1 VIEEGLSI
9 VAEQRKSFG
18 WSSMGEVLAES
29 IKSLPESSDSDLN
42 RINLLWGLVAGEEIG
57 SRSRVVKMTKSTL
70 FVEIK
75 GQEWVPVL
83 HTYERKILAKLNKTF
98 DSKGFTGIIVKR
110 VDDLPLNSNKPLKIS
125 APPSHNQS
133 MDNPTVAREED
144 LKSIT
149 DPELRESLARLST
162 KLRFVTLAL
171 VSIFILANC
180 ASVQP
185 SKQPSVQ
192 SKPKSK
198 IVKVNVSNEK
208 PSMTLGS
215 SKSSYAV
222 RQIQKLNKKYPDR
235 NYRDPRAY
243 YHYLKAYQYEREGDF
258 DEAARSYALVVQFD
272 PTREPLHTHLVS
284 LYLRTGQFQKALVA
298 GEDALIRFPDNVR
311 VHMIMGDILSSQ
323 GEYQKASD
331 HYKKVMEVEPSNA
344 RAYLL
349 AGYNLRALKQYEDAS
364 KLFRQATVVEPAN
377 PLGYHY
383 LGSALVSTGE
393 MKSAEEKFKK
403 SLTLRPSFIEAR
415 ENLARVL
422 ELQKKYPEAMEQYK
436 IILKLKPGDK
446 KINEHLK
453 RFDFIADAQ
462 STDNIEVAETS
473 PFVPSEANIHTQIGI
488 IFYEQAVYLEAVDEF
503 RLALANEEDK
513 ELRLVIAKIYELF
526 GRMDKA
532 ITEVEA
538 YRKADAGEESIDI
551 LLNLAR
557 LYGLN
562 KEMKKSIELLKQAV
576 VMDLDND
583 RLYHALALAHMSL
596 NENEE
601 AYQNINKAIELNDK
615 KDTYY
620 FEQGALLE
628 RLGQF
633 DQAIA
638 AMKHTL
644 EINPHHS
651 NAHNFIGYI
660 YATKGEDLDKAQ
672 SHLEQALTIQPRN
685 GYFLDSLGWIYHKK
699 GEPKQALVHIKK
711 AMVYAQPD
719 PVLYDHLGDVHFS
732 MDNVTEARKAW
743 KTSLALTLKRL
754 EEPAGE
760 IPDPDKLREKI
771 HKADQMMLQSF

>member
-1 VIEEGLSI
+1 
-9 VAEQRKSFG
+9 
-18 WSSMGEVLAES
+18 MGEVLAAS
-29 IKSLPESSDSDLN
+29 IKSLPEDSDSNLN
-42 RINLLWGLVAGEEIG
+42 RINLLWSLVVGEEIG
-57 SRSRVVKMTKSTL
+57 SRSRVVKMTKNTL
-70 FVEIK
+70 FVEVK
-75 GQEWVPVL
+75 GQEWVSVL
-83 HTYERKILAKLNKTF
+83 HTYERKILNKLNKIF
-98 DSKGFTGIIVKR
+98 DSKGFTGIMVSQVESI
-110 VDDLPLNSNKPLKIS
+110 PINSNKPLKIS
-125 APPSHNQS
+125 VSPSYNQP
-133 MDNPTVAREED
+133 MNKQTVAREEH
-144 LKSIT
+144 LKTIA
-149 DPELRESLARLST
+149 DPELRERLARLST

-171 VSIFILANC
+171 VSLVILANC
-180 ASVQP
+180 ASVQ
-185 SKQPSVQ
+185 SSRQLSAQPAPQMATVDASTDR
-192 SKPKSK
+192 
-198 IVKVNVSNEK
+198 

-222 RQIQKLNKKYPDR
+222 RQVQALNKKYPDR

-258 DEAARSYALVVQFD
+258 DEAARHYALVVQFD
-272 PTREPLHTHLVS
+272 PTREDLHTHLVS
-284 LYLRTGQFQKALVA
+284 LYLRTGQFQQALAA
-298 GEDALIRFPDNVR
+298 GEDAISRFPNNVR

-323 GEYQKASD
+323 GKYQEASD

-349 AGYNLRALKQYEDAS
+349 TGYNLRALKQYEDAS

-383 LGSALVSTGE
+383 LGSALELTGE
-393 MKSAEEKFKK
+393 MQSAEEKFKK

-436 IILKLKPGDK
+436 IILKLKPDDK

-453 RFDFIADAQ
+453 QFKFAGGAQ
-462 STDNIEVAETS
+462 STDNMEVADVP

-503 RLALANEEDK
+503 RLALANEEDR

-538 YRKADAGEESIDI
+538 YRKNESGEDSIDI

-562 KEMKKSIELLKQAV
+562 KEMRKSIELLKKAV
-576 VMDLDND
+576 VLDKDND
-583 RLYHALALAHMSL
+583 RLYHALALAYMSL

-601 AYQNINKAIELNDK
+601 AYRNINKAIELNDK

-633 DQAIA
+633 DKAIA
-638 AMKHTL
+638 SMKHTL

-660 YATKGEDLDKAQ
+660 YATKGEDLDKALH
-672 SHLEQALTIQPRN
+672 HLEQALNIQPRN

-699 GEPKQALVHIKK
+699 GEQQQALTHIKK

-719 PVLYDHLGDVHFS
+719 PVLYDHLGDVQFS

-743 KTSLALTLKRL
+743 KTSLALTLKKL

-771 HKADQMMLQSF
+771 RKADQLMLQSF

>member
-1 VIEEGLSI
+1 MT
-9 VAEQRKSFG
+9 QQKKSFG
-18 WSSMGEVLAES
+18 WSSMGEVLADS
-29 IKSLPESSDSDLN
+29 IKSLPDASDLDLN
-42 RINLLWGLVAGEEIG
+42 RINLLWGLVVGEEIG
-57 SRSRVVKMTKSTL
+57 SRSRVVKTTQSTL
-70 FVEIK
+70 YVEIK
-75 GQEWVPVL
+75 GQEWVSVL
-83 HTYERKILAKLNKTF
+83 QTYERKILIKLNKIF
-98 DSKGFTGIIVKR
+98 DSKRFMEIIVNQ
-110 VDDLPLNSNKPLKIS
+110 VEDLPIISNKPLKIS
-125 APPSHNQS
+125 ASPSYNHP
-133 MDNPTVAREED
+133 MDNQTVAREEH
-144 LKSIT
+144 LKPIA
-149 DPELRESLARLST
+149 DPELRERLARLST
-162 KLRFVTLAL
+162 KFRFVALAL

-180 ASVQP
+180 ASVPSTRQP
-185 SKQPSVQ
+185 TVQ
-192 SKPKSK
+192 SESK
-198 IVKVNVSNEK
+198 AVRVDIRDEQ

-215 SKSSYAV
+215 SKTSYAV

-243 YHYLKAYQYEREGDF
+243 YHYLKAYHYEREGDF

-272 PTREPLHTHLVS
+272 PNREDLHTHLVS
-284 LYLRTGQFQKALVA
+284 LYLRTGQFQQALIA
-298 GEDALIRFPDNVR
+298 GEEAISRFPNNVR
-311 VHMIMGDILSSQ
+311 VHMAMGDILSSQ
-323 GEYQKASD
+323 GKYQEASD
-331 HYKKVMEVEPSNA
+331 HYKKVMEVEPTNA

-349 AGYNLRALKQYEDAS
+349 AGYNLRALKQYKDAGE
-364 KLFRQATVVEPAN
+364 LFQQATVVEPAN

-383 LGSALVSTGE
+383 LGSALARTGE
-393 MKSAEEKFKK
+393 MQSAEEKFKK

-422 ELQKKYPEAMEQYK
+422 ELQKKYPEALEQYK

-453 RFDFIADAQ
+453 RFDFEAGAQ
-462 STDNIEVAETS
+462 FPDNLQVTEAP

-503 RLALANEEDK
+503 RLALANKEDQ
-513 ELRLVIAKIYELF
+513 ELRLVIAKIFELF

-538 YRKADAGEESIDI
+538 YRKVDTGGESIDI

-576 VMDLDND
+576 TMDSEND

-596 NENEE
+596 NENED
-601 AYQNINKAIELNDK
+601 AYQNINKAIQLNDK

-628 RLGQF
+628 RLGKF
-633 DQAIA
+633 DKAIDS
-638 AMKHTL
+638 MKRTL

-699 GEPKQALVHIKK
+699 GEPQQALVHIKK

-732 MDNVTEARKAW
+732 MDNVSEARKAW
-743 KTSLALTLKRL
+743 KTSLALTLKKL

-771 HKADQMMLQSF
+771 RKADQMMLQSF

>member
-1 VIEEGLSI
+1 
-9 VAEQRKSFG
+9 
-18 WSSMGEVLAES
+18 MGDVLAQS
-29 IKSLPESSDSDLN
+29 INSLPDAPDSELN
-42 RINLLWGLVAGEEIG
+42 RINLLWSLAVGEEIG
-57 SRSRVVKMTKSTL
+57 SRSRVTNVGKDTL
-70 FVEIK
+70 FVEVM
-75 GQEWVPVL
+75 GPEWVPVVR
-83 HTYERKILAKLNKTF
+83 TYEWKILAKLNKML
-98 DSKGFTGIIVKR
+98 DSKGFKEIIVR
-110 VDDLPLNSNKPLKIS
+110 QVENIPINSSKPLKIS
-125 APPSHNQS
+125 ATPSQS
-133 MDNPTVAREED
+133 QPMDKQTVAREEH
-144 LKSIT
+144 LKPIS
-149 DPELRESLARLST
+149 DPELRDRLTRLGS
-162 KLRFVTLAL
+162 KLRFVSLAW

-180 ASVQP
+180 ATVPSSSHSNVARVDASV
-185 SKQPSVQ
+185 
-192 SKPKSK
+192 
-198 IVKVNVSNEK
+198 EK

-243 YHYLKAYQYEREGDF
+243 YHYLKAYKFEREGDF
-258 DEAARSYALVVQFD
+258 DEAARRYALVVQFD
-272 PTREPLHTHLVS
+272 PTQEDLHTHLVS
-284 LYLRTGQFQKALVA
+284 LYLRTGQFEQALEA
-298 GEDALIRFPDNVR
+298 GKNAISRFPNNVR
-311 VHMIMGDILSSQ
+311 VRMIMGDILSSQ
-323 GEYQKASD
+323 GKYQEASD

-349 AGYNLRALKQYEDAS
+349 AGYNLRALKKYEDARE
-364 KLFRQATVVEPAN
+364 LFHRATLVEPAN

-383 LGSALVSTGE
+383 LGSALARTGE
-393 MKSAEEKFKK
+393 MESAEEKFKK

-415 ENLARVL
+415 ENLASVL

-436 IILKLKPGDK
+436 IILKLKPDDK
-446 KINEHLK
+446 KINEHIK
-453 RFDFIADAQ
+453 RFNFAADSQ
-462 STDNIEVAETS
+462 LKDNLEVKDVP
-473 PFVPSEANIHTQIGI
+473 PFEPGEANIHTQIGI

-538 YRKADAGEESIDI
+538 YRKDGPDGESVDI

-562 KEMKKSIELLKQAV
+562 KEMKKSINLLKKAS
-576 VMDLDND
+576 VMDPDND

-601 AYQNINKAIELNDK
+601 AYENINKAIKLNDK

-633 DQAIA
+633 DKAIA
-638 AMKHTL
+638 SMKQTL

-660 YATKGEDLDKAQ
+660 YATKGEDLDKAL
-672 SHLEQALTIQPRN
+672 SHLEQALDIQPRN

-719 PVLYDHLGDVHFS
+719 PVLYDHLGDVYFS
-732 MDNVTEARKAW
+732 MENVTEARKAW
-743 KTSLALTLKRL
+743 KTSLALTLKKL
-754 EEPAGE
+754 EDPVGE
-760 IPDPDKLREKI
+760 IPDPNELREKI
-771 HKADQMMLQSF
+771 RKADQLMLQSF

>member
-1 VIEEGLSI
+1 
-9 VAEQRKSFG
+9 
-18 WSSMGEVLAES
+18 MGEVLAAS
-29 IKSLPESSDSDLN
+29 IKSLPETPDSDLN
-42 RINLLWGLVAGEEIG
+42 RINLLWGLVVGEEIG
-57 SRSRVVKMTKSTL
+57 SRSRVVKTDKGTL
-70 FVEIK
+70 FVEVM
-75 GQEWVPVL
+75 GHEWVPVV
-83 HTYERKILAKLNKTF
+83 HTYERKILAKLNKIF
-98 DSKGFTGIIVKR
+98 DSKGFTEIIVKP
-110 VDDLPLNSNKPLKIS
+110 VASIPMNSNKPLKIS
-125 APPSHNQS
+125 ASPSYDQP
-133 MDNPTVAREED
+133 MDKQVVARAEH
-144 LKSIT
+144 LKPIA
-149 DPELRESLARLST
+149 DPELRERLSRLST

-171 VSIFILANC
+171 VSVFILANC
-180 ASVQP
+180 ASLSPSAHFKAVQVDAGDEM
-185 SKQPSVQ
+185 S
-192 SKPKSK
+192 
-198 IVKVNVSNEK
+198 
-208 PSMTLGS
+208 SMTLGS

-222 RQIQKLNKKYPDR
+222 RQIQALNKKYPDR

-258 DEAARSYALVVQFD
+258 DEAARHYALVVRFD
-272 PTREPLHTHLVS
+272 PTSENLHTHLVS
-284 LYLRTGQFQKALVA
+284 LYLRTGQFQQALA
-298 GEDALIRFPDNVR
+298 SGKDAINRFPQNVR
-311 VHMIMGDILSSQ
+311 VHMVMGDILSSQ
-323 GEYQKASD
+323 GEYQEALG
-331 HYKKVMEVEPSNA
+331 HYKKVMEFDPSNA

-349 AGYNLRALKQYEDAS
+349 AGYNLRALKQYEDARE
-364 KLFRQATVVEPAN
+364 LFQQATVVEPAN

-383 LGSALVSTGE
+383 LGSALVRTGE
-393 MKSAEEKFKK
+393 MQNAEEKFKK

-453 RFDFIADAQ
+453 RFDVVTGAK
-462 STDNIEVAETS
+462 STDNVEVADLTPYE
-473 PFVPSEANIHTQIGI
+473 PSEANIHTQIGI

-503 RLALANEEDK
+503 RLALANEDDK
-513 ELRLVIAKIYELF
+513 ELRLIIAKIYELF

-538 YRKADAGEESIDI
+538 YRKDDAGGKSIDI

-562 KEMKKSIELLKQAV
+562 KEMRKSIELLKKAV
-576 VMDLDND
+576 IMDPDND
-583 RLYHALALAHMSL
+583 RLYHALALAYMSL

-601 AYQNINKAIELNDK
+601 AYQNINKAIKLNDK

-628 RLGQF
+628 RLGQY
-633 DQAIA
+633 DKAIDS
-638 AMKHTL
+638 MKRTL

-660 YATKGEDLDKAQ
+660 YATKGEDLDKAL
-672 SHLEQALTIQPRN
+672 SHLEQALNIQPRN

-699 GEPKQALVHIKK
+699 GEQEQALVHIKK

-719 PVLYDHLGDVHFS
+719 PVLYDHLGDVYFS
-732 MDNVTEARKAW
+732 MDNTTEARKAW

-754 EEPAGE
+754 EDPSGE
-760 IPDPDKLREKI
+760 IPDPKTLREKI
-771 HKADQMMLQSF
+771 RKADQLMLQSF

>member
-1 VIEEGLSI
+1 M
-9 VAEQRKSFG
+9 AQQKKSFG

-29 IKSLPESSDSDLN
+29 IKSLPETSDLDLN
-42 RINLLWGLVAGEEIG
+42 RINLLWSLVVGDEIG
-57 SRSRVVKMTKSTL
+57 CRTQVIRVSKSTL
-70 FVEIK
+70 FVEVIGK
-75 GQEWVPVL
+75 EWVSVL
-83 HTYERKILAKLNKTF
+83 HTYERKILAKLNKII
-98 DSKGFTGIIVKR
+98 DSKGFKEIIVKQ
-110 VDDLPLNSNKPLKIS
+110 VEGISTKSNKPLKIS
-125 APPSHNQS
+125 ASPSHKPT
-133 MDNPTVAREED
+133 MDKQTVDREEH
-144 LKSIT
+144 LKPIA
-149 DPELRESLARLST
+149 DPELRERLARLST
-162 KLRFVTLAL
+162 KLRFVALAW
-171 VSIFILANC
+171 VSAFILANC
-180 ASVQP
+180 ASPQHATH
-185 SKQPSVQ
+185 
-192 SKPKSK
+192 
-198 IVKVNVSNEK
+198 SNTIELDSGDQM

-215 SKSSYAV
+215 SKTSYAV
-222 RQIQKLNKKYPDR
+222 RQVQALNKKYPDR

-243 YHYLKAYQYEREGDF
+243 YHYLKAYQFEREGDF
-258 DEAARSYALVVQFD
+258 DEATRHYALVVQFD
-272 PTREPLHTHLVS
+272 PSRESLHTHLVS
-284 LYLRTGQFQKALVA
+284 LYLRTGQFQQALEA
-298 GEDALIRFPDNVR
+298 GKDALSRFPNNVR

-323 GEYQKASD
+323 GKYQEASD

-349 AGYNLRALKQYEDAS
+349 AGYNLRALKQYEDARE
-364 KLFRQATVVEPAN
+364 LFHQATVVEPAN

-383 LGSALVSTGE
+383 LGSALVRTGE
-393 MKSAEEKFKK
+393 MQNAEEKFKK

-422 ELQKKYPEAMEQYK
+422 ELQKKYSEAMEQYK

-453 RFDFIADAQ
+453 RFDFAAGAQ
-462 STDNIEVAETS
+462 SADNIEVADVP
-473 PFVPSEANIHTQIGI
+473 PFEPGEANIHTQIGI

-532 ITEVEA
+532 IKEVEA
-538 YRKADAGEESIDI
+538 YRKDGAGEESIDI

-562 KEMKKSIELLKQAV
+562 KEMRKSIDLLKKAV
-576 VMDLDND
+576 AMDPAND
-583 RLYHALALAHMSL
+583 RYYHALALAHMSL

-601 AYQNINKAIELNDK
+601 AYRNINKAIELNDK

-633 DQAIA
+633 DKAIVS
-638 AMKHTL
+638 MKQTL

-660 YATKGEDLDKAQ
+660 YATKGEDLDKALH
-672 SHLEQALTIQPRN
+672 HLEQALNIQPRN

-699 GEPKQALVHIKK
+699 GEPEQALLHIKK

-743 KTSLALTLKRL
+743 KTSLALTLKKL
-754 EEPAGE
+754 EDPAGE
-760 IPDPDKLREKI
+760 IPDPDELRDKI
-771 HKADQMMLQSF
+771 RKADQLMLQSF

>member
-1 VIEEGLSI
+1 
-9 VAEQRKSFG
+9 
-18 WSSMGEVLAES
+18 MGEVLADS
-29 IKSLPESSDSDLN
+29 IKSLPDASDLDLN
-42 RINLLWGLVAGEEIG
+42 RINLLWGLVVGEEIG
-57 SRSRVVKMTKSTL
+57 SRSRVVKTTKSTL
-70 FVEIK
+70 YVEIK

-83 HTYERKILAKLNKTF
+83 HTYERKILIKLNKIF
-98 DSKGFTGIIVKR
+98 DSKRFMEIM
-110 VDDLPLNSNKPLKIS
+110 VDQVEDLPIISNKPLKIS
-125 APPSHNQS
+125 ASPSYNQP
-133 MDNPTVAREED
+133 MDNQTVAREEH
-144 LKSIT
+144 LKPIA
-149 DPELRESLARLST
+149 DPELRERLARLST
-162 KLRFVTLAL
+162 KFRFVALAL
-171 VSIFILANC
+171 VSTFILANC
-180 ASVQP
+180 ASVQ
-185 SKQPSVQ
+185 STRQPTIQ
-192 SKPKSK
+192 SKAVQVD
-198 IVKVNVSNEK
+198 IRDEQ

-215 SKSSYAV
+215 SKPSYAV

-272 PTREPLHTHLVS
+272 PNREDLQTHLVS
-284 LYLRTGQFQKALVA
+284 LYLRTGQFQQALIA
-298 GEDALIRFPDNVR
+298 GEEALSRFPNNVR

-323 GEYQKASD
+323 GKYQEASE
-331 HYKKVMEVEPSNA
+331 HYKKVMKVEPSNA

-364 KLFRQATVVEPAN
+364 KLFQQATVVEPAN

-383 LGSALVSTGE
+383 LGSALARNGE
-393 MKSAEEKFKK
+393 MQSAEEKFKK

-422 ELQKKYPEAMEQYK
+422 ELQKKYPEALEQYK

-453 RFDFIADAQ
+453 RFDFEAGAQ
-462 STDNIEVAETS
+462 SPDNLQVAEAP

-503 RLALANEEDK
+503 RLALANKEDQ
-513 ELRLVIAKIYELF
+513 ELHLVIAKIYELF

-538 YRKADAGEESIDI
+538 YRKVDAGEESIDI

-576 VMDLDND
+576 VMDSEND

-596 NENEE
+596 NENED
-601 AYQNINKAIELNDK
+601 AYQNINKAIKLNDK
-615 KDTYY
+615 KDAYY

-628 RLGQF
+628 RLGKF
-633 DQAIA
+633 DKAIA
-638 AMKHTL
+638 SMKQTL

-699 GEPKQALVHIKK
+699 GEPEQALAHIKK

-743 KTSLALTLKRL
+743 KTSLALTLKKL

-771 HKADQMMLQSF
+771 RKADQMMLQSF

>member
-1 VIEEGLSI
+1 M
-9 VAEQRKSFG
+9 AQQKKSFD
-18 WSSMGEVLAES
+18 WSSIGEVLSES
-29 IKSLPESSDSDLN
+29 IKSLPDTPDSNLN
-42 RINLLWGLVAGEEIG
+42 RINLLWNLIAGKEIG
-57 SRSRVVKMTKSTL
+57 NRSRVIKASKSSL
-70 FVEIK
+70 FVEVK
-75 GQEWVPVL
+75 GPEWVPVL
-83 HTYERKILAKLNKTF
+83 RTYERKILAKLNKIF
-98 DSKGFTGIIVKR
+98 DSKSFVEIIVKQ
-110 VDDLPLNSNKPLKIS
+110 VDDLPINLNKPLKIS
-125 APPSHNQS
+125 ASPSYNQP
-133 MDNPTVAREED
+133 MDNQTVGREEY
-144 LKSIT
+144 LKPIT
-149 DPELRESLARLST
+149 NPELRERLARLST
-162 KLRFVTLAL
+162 KFRFVTLAL

-180 ASVQP
+180 ASVQSPP
-185 SKQPSVQ
+185 SAQSESVQ
-192 SKPKSK
+192 AD
-198 IVKVNVSNEK
+198 VKDKN
-208 PSMTLGS
+208 PSMTLGLF
-215 SKSSYAV
+215 KSSYAV
-222 RQIQKLNKKYPDR
+222 QQVQKLNKKYPDR

-243 YHYLKAYQYEREGDF
+243 YYYLKAYQHEREGDF
-258 DEAARSYALVVQFD
+258 DEAARHYALVVQFD
-272 PTREPLHTHLVS
+272 PTRENLHTHLVS
-284 LYLRTGQFQKALVA
+284 LYLRTGQFQQALATGEVA
-298 GEDALIRFPDNVR
+298 ISRFPDNVR
-311 VHMIMGDILSSQ
+311 IHMIMGDILSNQ
-323 GEYQKASD
+323 DKYQEALD
-331 HYKKVMEVEPSNA
+331 HYKKVMEIEPSNA

-349 AGYNLRALKQYEDAS
+349 AGYNLKALKQYDDAS
-364 KLFRQATVVEPAN
+364 KLFQQATVVEPAN

-383 LGSALVSTGE
+383 LGSALARTGK
-393 MKSAEEKFKK
+393 MQSAEEKFKK

-422 ELQKKYPEAMEQYK
+422 ELQKKYPEAMEQYR
-436 IILKLKPGDK
+436 IILKLKPDDK

-453 RFDFIADAQ
+453 RFNFAAGAQ
-462 STDNIEVAETS
+462 STDNIQVSEVP
-473 PFVPSEANIHTQIGI
+473 PFEPDEPNIHTQIGI

-538 YRKADAGEESIDI
+538 YRKVDTGEESIDI

-562 KEMKKSIELLKQAV
+562 KEMRKSIALLKQAV

-583 RLYHALALAHMSL
+583 QLYHALALAHMSL

-601 AYQNINKAIELNDK
+601 AYLNINKAIKLNDK
-615 KDTYY
+615 KDTYH

-633 DQAIA
+633 DKAIA
-638 AMKHTL
+638 AMKHAL

-651 NAHNFIGYI
+651 DAHNFIGYI
-660 YATKGEDLDKAQ
+660 YATKGEDLDKALN
-672 SHLEQALTIQPRN
+672 HLEQALTIQPRN

-699 GEPKQALVHIKK
+699 GEPEQALANIKK

-743 KTSLALTLKRL
+743 KASLALTLKKL
-754 EEPAGE
+754 EEPVGE

-771 HKADQMMLQSF
+771 RKADQLMLQSF

>member
-1 VIEEGLSI
+1 L
-9 VAEQRKSFG
+9 AQQKKSFG
-18 WSSMGEVLAES
+18 WSSMGEIIAES
-29 IKSLPESSDSDLN
+29 IKSLPETPDSDLN
-42 RINLLWGLVAGEEIG
+42 RINLLWGMVVGEEIG
-57 SRSRVVKMTKSTL
+57 TRSRVVKVSKGTL
-70 FVEIK
+70 FVEVM
-75 GQEWVPVL
+75 GQEWVPVV
-83 HTYERKILAKLNKTF
+83 HTYERKILHKLNKIF
-98 DSKGFTGIIVKR
+98 ESKGFMEIIVKQ
-110 VDDLPLNSNKPLKIS
+110 VAIIPMNLNKPLKIS
-125 APPSHNQS
+125 ASPSHHRP
-133 MDNPTVAREED
+133 MDKQIVAREEH
-144 LKSIT
+144 LKLIA
-149 DPELRESLARLST
+149 DPELRERLSRLST
-162 KLRFVTLAL
+162 KLRFITLAL
-171 VSIFILANC
+171 VSVFILANC
-180 ASVQP
+180 ASP
-185 SKQPSVQ
+185 SAH
-192 SKPKSK
+192 SKAMQVDAGGDMS
-198 IVKVNVSNEK
+198 
-208 PSMTLGS
+208 SMTLGS

-222 RQIQKLNKKYPDR
+222 RQVRALNEKYPDR

-258 DEAARSYALVVQFD
+258 DEAARHYALVVRFD
-272 PTREPLHTHLVS
+272 PSSEKLHTHLVS
-284 LYLRTGQFQKALVA
+284 LYLRTGQFPQALVS
-298 GEDALIRFPDNVR
+298 GEEAINRYPDNVR
-311 VHMIMGDILSSQ
+311 VHMVMGDILSSQ
-323 GEYQKASD
+323 GKYQEALD
-331 HYKKVMEVEPSNA
+331 HYKKIMEVEPSNA

-349 AGYNLRALKQYEDAS
+349 AGYNLRALKQYEDARE
-364 KLFRQATVVEPAN
+364 LFQQATVVEPAN

-383 LGSALVSTGE
+383 LGSALVRTGE
-393 MKSAEEKFKK
+393 MQNAEEKFKK

-453 RFDFIADAQ
+453 RIDVATGAQ
-462 STDNIEVAETS
+462 LTDSVEVAALTPYE
-473 PFVPSEANIHTQIGI
+473 PSEANIHTQIGI

-513 ELRLVIAKIYELF
+513 ELRLIIAKIYELF

-538 YRKADAGEESIDI
+538 YRKNDAGEKSIDI

-562 KEMKKSIELLKQAV
+562 KEMRKSIELLKKAV
-576 VMDLDND
+576 IMDPDND

-601 AYQNINKAIELNDK
+601 AYRNINKAIKLNDK
-615 KDTYY
+615 KDSYY

-628 RLGQF
+628 RLGQY
-633 DQAIA
+633 DKAIES
-638 AMKHTL
+638 MKRTL

-660 YATKGEDLDKAQ
+660 YATKGEDLDKAL
-672 SHLEQALTIQPRN
+672 SHLEQALNIQPRN
-685 GYFLDSLGWIYHKK
+685 GYFLDSLGWIYHKR
-699 GEPKQALVHIKK
+699 GEPEQALVHIKK

-719 PVLYDHLGDVHFS
+719 PVLYDHLGDVYFS
-732 MDNVTEARKAW
+732 MDKTTEARKAW

-771 HKADQMMLQSF
+771 RKVDQMMLQSF

>member
-1 VIEEGLSI
+1 L
-9 VAEQRKSFG
+9 AQQKKSFG
-18 WSSMGEVLAES
+18 WSSMDEVLAES
-29 IKSLPESSDSDLN
+29 IKSLPETPESDLN
-42 RINLLWGLVAGEEIG
+42 RINLLWGLVVGEEIG
-57 SRSRVVKMTKSTL
+57 SRSRVVKMSKSTL
-70 FVEIK
+70 FVEVK

-83 HTYERKILAKLNKTF
+83 HTYERKILNKLNKIF
-98 DSKGFTGIIVKR
+98 DSKDFTGIIVKQ
-110 VDDLPLNSNKPLKIS
+110 VEGLPISSNKPLKIS
-125 APPSHNQS
+125 ASPSHNQP
-133 MDNPTVAREED
+133 MDKYTVAREEH

-149 DPELRESLARLST
+149 DPELRERLARLST
-162 KLRFVTLAL
+162 KLRFITLAL

-180 ASVQP
+180 ASVQSSAH
-185 SKQPSVQ
+185 SKVAQVDARDT
-192 SKPKSK
+192 
-198 IVKVNVSNEK
+198 V

-222 RQIQKLNKKYPDR
+222 RQIQALNKKYPDR

-243 YHYLKAYQYEREGDF
+243 YHYLKAYQYERAGDF
-258 DEAARSYALVVQFD
+258 DEAARRYALVVKFD
-272 PTREPLHTHLVS
+272 PTRESLHTHLVS
-284 LYLRTGQFQKALVA
+284 LYLRTGQFQQALIA
-298 GEDALIRFPDNVR
+298 GEEALRRFPNNVR
-311 VHMIMGDILSSQ
+311 VQMIMGDILSSQ
-323 GEYQKASD
+323 GKYQEALD
-331 HYKKVMEVEPSNA
+331 HYKKVMKVEPSNA

-383 LGSALVSTGE
+383 LGSALVRTGE
-393 MKSAEEKFKK
+393 MQSAEEKFKK

-453 RFDFIADAQ
+453 RFEFAAGAQ
-462 STDNIEVAETS
+462 TADNIEVAEVS
-473 PFVPSEANIHTQIGI
+473 PFEPSEANIHTQIGI

-538 YRKADAGEESIDI
+538 YRKDDTDKESIDI

-562 KEMKKSIELLKQAV
+562 KEMKKSIELLKKAS
-576 VMDLDND
+576 VMDPDND

-601 AYQNINKAIELNDK
+601 AYQNIQRAIELNDK

-633 DQAIA
+633 DKAIVS
-638 AMKHTL
+638 MKHTL

-660 YATKGEDLDKAQ
+660 YATKGEDLDKAL
-672 SHLEQALTIQPRN
+672 HKLEQALNIQPRN
-685 GYFLDSLGWIYHKK
+685 GYFLDSLGWIYYKK
-699 GEPKQALVHIKK
+699 GEPKQALAHIKK

-732 MDNVTEARKAW
+732 MDNITEARKAW
-743 KTSLALTLKRL
+743 KTSLALTLKKL
-754 EEPAGE
+754 EEPIGE

-771 HKADQMMLQSF
+771 RKADQLMLQSF

>member
-1 VIEEGLSI
+1 MIEARLSI
-9 VAEQRKSFG
+9 LAEQRKSFG

-29 IKSLPESSDSDLN
+29 IKSLPETPESDLN
-42 RINLLWGLVAGEEIG
+42 RINLLWSLVVGEEIG
-57 SRSRVVKMTKSTL
+57 SRSRVVKVAKSTL
-70 FVEIK
+70 FVEVK

-83 HTYERKILAKLNKTF
+83 HTYERKILNKLNKIF
-98 DSKGFTGIIVKR
+98 DTKNFTGIIVEQ
-110 VDDLPLNSNKPLKIS
+110 VESIPINSNKPLKIS
-125 APPSHNQS
+125 ASPSYNQP
-133 MDNPTVAREED
+133 MDKQTVAREEH
-144 LKSIT
+144 LKTIA
-149 DPELRESLARLST
+149 DPELRERLTRLST

-180 ASVQP
+180 ASVQ
-185 SKQPSVQ
+185 SSDR
-192 SKPKSK
+192 SKPKLMT
-198 IVKVNVSNEK
+198 IDVSNEK

-215 SKSSYAV
+215 SKLSYAV
-222 RQIQKLNKKYPDR
+222 RQVQVLNKKYPDR

-243 YHYLKAYQYEREGDF
+243 YHYLRAYQYEREGDF
-258 DEAARSYALVVQFD
+258 DEAARRYALVVQFD
-272 PTREPLHTHLVS
+272 PSRENLHTHLVS
-284 LYLRTGQFQKALVA
+284 LYLRTGQFQQALEA
-298 GEDALIRFPDNVR
+298 GEEALQRFPNNVR
-311 VHMIMGDILSSQ
+311 VQMIMGDILSSQ
-323 GEYQKASD
+323 GKYQEALD
-331 HYKKVMEVEPSNA
+331 YYKKVMEREPSNA

-349 AGYNLRALKQYEDAS
+349 AGYNLRALKQYEDARE
-364 KLFRQATVVEPAN
+364 LFQQATVVEPAN

-383 LGSALVSTGE
+383 LGSALVRTGE
-393 MKSAEEKFKK
+393 MQSAEEKFKK

-422 ELQKKYPEAMEQYK
+422 EIQKKYPEAMEQYK

-453 RFDFIADAQ
+453 RFNFAADAQ
-462 STDNIEVAETS
+462 SADNVEVAEVP
-473 PFVPSEANIHTQIGI
+473 PFIPSEANIHTQIGI

-538 YRKADAGEESIDI
+538 YRKVDAGEDSIDT

-562 KEMKKSIELLKQAV
+562 KEMRKSIALLKQAV

-601 AYQNINKAIELNDK
+601 AYLNINKAIQLNDK

-628 RLGQF
+628 RLGKF

-638 AMKHTL
+638 SMKHTL

-660 YATKGEDLDKAQ
+660 YATKGEDLDKALH
-672 SHLEQALTIQPRN
+672 HLEQALNIQPRN

-699 GEPKQALVHIKK
+699 GEPKQALAHIKK

-743 KTSLALTLKRL
+743 KTSLALTLKKL
-754 EEPAGE
+754 EEPIGE
-760 IPDPDKLREKI
+760 IPDPDKLRDKI
-771 HKADQMMLQSF
+771 RKADQLMLQSF

>member
-1 VIEEGLSI
+1 MT
-9 VAEQRKSFG
+9 QRKKSFG

-29 IKSLPESSDSDLN
+29 IKSLPETPESDLN
-42 RINLLWGLVAGEEIG
+42 RINLLWGLVVGEEIG
-57 SRSRVVKMTKSTL
+57 SRSRVVKMSKSTL
-70 FVEIK
+70 FVEVS

-83 HTYERKILAKLNKTF
+83 HTYERKILAKLNKIF
-98 DSKGFTGIIVKR
+98 DSKSFMEIIVKQ
-110 VDDLPLNSNKPLKIS
+110 VEDLPMNSNKPLKIS
-125 APPSHNQS
+125 AVPSYNQP
-133 MDNPTVAREED
+133 MDKHTVAREEH
-144 LKSIT
+144 LKPIA
-149 DPELRESLARLST
+149 DPELRERLARLST
-162 KLRFVTLAL
+162 KLRFVALAC

-180 ASVQP
+180 ASV
-185 SKQPSVQ
+185 
-192 SKPKSK
+192 
-198 IVKVNVSNEK
+198 K
-208 PSMTLGS
+208 PSAHSKAVQVDARDKMPPMTLGS
-215 SKSSYAV
+215 SKLSYAA
-222 RQIQKLNKKYPDR
+222 RQVQALNKKYPDR

-258 DEAARSYALVVQFD
+258 DEAARRYALVVQFD
-272 PTREPLHTHLVS
+272 PTRENLHTHLVS
-284 LYLRTGQFQKALVA
+284 LYLRTGQFQQALAA
-298 GEDALIRFPDNVR
+298 GKDAVSRFPNNVR

-323 GEYQKASD
+323 GKYPEALD
-331 HYKKVMEVEPSNA
+331 HYKKVMKIEPSNA

-349 AGYNLRALKQYEDAS
+349 AGYNLQALKQYEDAG
-364 KLFRQATVVEPAN
+364 KLFQQATVVEPAN

-383 LGSALVSTGE
+383 LGSALARTGE
-393 MKSAEEKFKK
+393 MQNAEEKFKK

-453 RFDFIADAQ
+453 RFDFAVGAQ
-462 STDNIEVAETS
+462 SMDNVKAADIP
-473 PFVPSEANIHTQIGI
+473 PFEPSEANIHTQIGI

-513 ELRLVIAKIYELF
+513 ELRLIIAKIYELF

-538 YRKADAGEESIDI
+538 YRKDDAGKESVDI

-562 KEMKKSIELLKQAV
+562 KEMRKSIELLKQAS
-576 VMDLDND
+576 VMDPDND

-601 AYQNINKAIELNDK
+601 AYRDINKAIQLNDK

-628 RLGQF
+628 RLGRY
-633 DQAIA
+633 DKAIA
-638 AMKHTL
+638 SMKHTL

-660 YATKGEDLDKAQ
+660 YATKGEDLDKAL
-672 SHLEQALTIQPRN
+672 SHLKQALNIQPRN
-685 GYFLDSLGWIYHKK
+685 GYFLDSLGWIYYKK
-699 GEPKQALVHIKK
+699 GEPKQALVNIKK

-719 PVLYDHLGDVHFS
+719 PVLYDHLGDVYFS
-732 MDNVTEARKAW
+732 MENVTEARKAW
-743 KTSLALTLKRL
+743 KTSLALTLKKL

-760 IPDPDKLREKI
+760 VPDPDKLREKI
-771 HKADQMMLQSF
+771 RKADQLMLQSF

>member
-1 VIEEGLSI
+1 
-9 VAEQRKSFG
+9 
-18 WSSMGEVLAES
+18 MGEVLAES
-29 IKSLPESSDSDLN
+29 IKSLPETPESDLN
-42 RINLLWGLVAGEEIG
+42 RINLLWGLVVGEEIG
-57 SRSRVVKMTKSTL
+57 SRSRVVKMSKSTL
-70 FVEIK
+70 FVEVK
-75 GQEWVPVL
+75 GHEWVPVL
-83 HTYERKILAKLNKTF
+83 HTYERKILNKLNKIF
-98 DSKGFTGIIVKR
+98 DSKGFTGIIAKQVEG
-110 VDDLPLNSNKPLKIS
+110 LPISSNKPLKIS
-125 APPSHNQS
+125 ASPSYNQP
-133 MDNPTVAREED
+133 MDKQTVAREEH

-149 DPELRESLARLST
+149 DPELRERLTRLST

-171 VSIFILANC
+171 VSIFVLSNC
-180 ASVQP
+180 ASSSSTAHSKAVQ
-185 SKQPSVQ
+185 VDARDT
-192 SKPKSK
+192 
-198 IVKVNVSNEK
+198 V

-222 RQIQKLNKKYPDR
+222 RQVQALNKKYPDR

-243 YHYLKAYQYEREGDF
+243 YHYLRAYQYERAGDF
-258 DEAARSYALVVQFD
+258 DEAARRYALVVQFD
-272 PTREPLHTHLVS
+272 PTRERLHTHLVN
-284 LYLRTGQFQKALVA
+284 LYLRTGQFQQALAA
-298 GEDALIRFPDNVR
+298 GEEALQRFPNNVR
-311 VHMIMGDILSSQ
+311 VQMIMGDILSSQ
-323 GEYQKASD
+323 GKYQEAMD
-331 HYKKVMEVEPSNA
+331 HYEKVMKVEPSNA

-383 LGSALVSTGE
+383 LGSALVRTGE
-393 MKSAEEKFKK
+393 MQSAEEKFKK

-453 RFDFIADAQ
+453 RFDFAAGTQ
-462 STDNIEVAETS
+462 STDNIQVADVP
-473 PFVPSEANIHTQIGI
+473 PFEPSEANIHTQIGI
-488 IFYEQAVYLEAVDEF
+488 IFYEQAVYLQAVDEF

-538 YRKADAGEESIDI
+538 YRKVEAGEESIDI

-562 KEMKKSIELLKQAV
+562 KEMRKSIELLKQAV
-576 VMDLDND
+576 VMDPDND

-601 AYQNINKAIELNDK
+601 AYQNIQRAIELNDK

-633 DQAIA
+633 DKAIA

-660 YATKGEDLDKAQ
+660 YATKGEDLDKALH
-672 SHLEQALTIQPRN
+672 HLEQALNIQPRN

-743 KTSLALTLKRL
+743 KTSLALTLKKL

-771 HKADQMMLQSF
+771 RKADQLMLQSF

>member
-1 VIEEGLSI
+1 
-9 VAEQRKSFG
+9 
-18 WSSMGEVLAES
+18 MGEVLADS
-29 IKSLPESSDSDLN
+29 IKSLPDASDLDLN
-42 RINLLWGLVAGEEIG
+42 RINLLWGLVVGEEIG
-57 SRSRVVKMTKSTL
+57 SRSRVVKTTKSTL
-70 FVEIK
+70 YVEIK
-75 GQEWVPVL
+75 GQEWVSVL
-83 HTYERKILAKLNKTF
+83 HTYERKILIKLNKIF
-98 DSKGFTGIIVKR
+98 DSKRFMEIIVNQ
-110 VDDLPLNSNKPLKIS
+110 VEDLPIISNKPLKIS
-125 APPSHNQS
+125 ASPSYNQP
-133 MDNPTVAREED
+133 MDNQTVTREEH
-144 LKSIT
+144 LKPIA
-149 DPELRESLARLST
+149 DPELRERLARLST
-162 KLRFVTLAL
+162 KFRFVALAL

-180 ASVQP
+180 ASVQ
-185 SKQPSVQ
+185 STRQPTVQ
-192 SKPKSK
+192 SKSK
-198 IVKVNVSNEK
+198 AVQVDIRNEQ

-272 PTREPLHTHLVS
+272 PTREALHTHLVS
-284 LYLRTGQFQKALVA
+284 LYLRTGQFQQALIA
-298 GEDALIRFPDNVR
+298 GEEAISRFPNNVR
-311 VHMIMGDILSSQ
+311 VHMTMGDILSSQ
-323 GEYQKASD
+323 GKYQEASD
-331 HYKKVMEVEPSNA
+331 HYKKVMKVEPSNA

-349 AGYNLRALKQYEDAS
+349 AGYNLRALKQYKDAS
-364 KLFRQATVVEPAN
+364 KLFQQATVVEPAN

-383 LGSALVSTGE
+383 LGSALARSGE
-393 MKSAEEKFKK
+393 MQSAEEKFKK

-422 ELQKKYPEAMEQYK
+422 ELQKKYPEALEQYK

-453 RFDFIADAQ
+453 RFDFEAGVQ
-462 STDNIEVAETS
+462 FPDNMQVTEAP

-503 RLALANEEDK
+503 RLALANKEDR

-538 YRKADAGEESIDI
+538 YRKVDAGEESIDI

-576 VMDLDND
+576 VMDSEND

-596 NENEE
+596 NENED
-601 AYQNINKAIELNDK
+601 AYQNINKAIKLNDK
-615 KDTYY
+615 KDSYY

-628 RLGQF
+628 RLGKF
-633 DQAIA
+633 DKAIA
-638 AMKHTL
+638 SMKHTL

-699 GEPKQALVHIKK
+699 GEPKQALAHIKK

-743 KTSLALTLKRL
+743 KTSLALTLKKL

-771 HKADQMMLQSF
+771 RKADQMMLQSF

>member
-1 VIEEGLSI
+1 
-9 VAEQRKSFG
+9 
-18 WSSMGEVLAES
+18 MGEVLAES
-29 IKSLPESSDSDLN
+29 IKSLPAESLDSDLN
-42 RINLLWGLVAGEEIG
+42 RINLLWSLAVGEEMG
-57 SRSRVVKMTKSTL
+57 SRSRVTKTVKSTL
-70 FVEIK
+70 FVEVK

-83 HTYERKILAKLNKTF
+83 RTYERKILNKLNKMF
-98 DSKGFTGIIVKR
+98 DSKGFIEIIVKQ
-110 VDDLPLNSNKPLKIS
+110 VKDLPINSNKPFKTS
-125 APPSHNQS
+125 VSQSHHKPMNK
-133 MDNPTVAREED
+133 PIVAREEH
-144 LKSIT
+144 LKPIS
-149 DPELRESLARLST
+149 DPELRERLSRLST
-162 KLRFVTLAL
+162 KFRFVALAL
-171 VSIFILANC
+171 VSVFILANC
-180 ASVQP
+180 ASVQ
-185 SKQPSVQ
+185 SSSQPSAQPKAVQ
-192 SKPKSK
+192 QADVRDKR
-198 IVKVNVSNEK
+198 
-208 PSMTLGS
+208 PSIAFGS
-215 SKSSYAV
+215 SKPSYAV
-222 RQIQKLNKKYPDR
+222 RQVQKLNKKYPDQ

-243 YHYLKAYQYEREGDF
+243 YHYLKAYKFEREGDF
-258 DEAARSYALVVQFD
+258 DKAARHYALVVQFD
-272 PTREPLHTHLVS
+272 PTQENLQTHLVS
-284 LYLRTGQFQKALVA
+284 LYLRTGQFQQALEA
-298 GEDALIRFPDNVR
+298 GQDAIGRFPNNVR
-311 VHMIMGDILSSQ
+311 VRMVLGDILSSQ
-323 GEYQKASD
+323 GKHQEALD
-331 HYKKVMEVEPSNA
+331 HYQKVMEVEPSNA

-349 AGYNLRALKQYEDAS
+349 AGHNLKALKQYEDARD
-364 KLFRQATVVEPAN
+364 LFQRATVVEPAN

-383 LGSALVSTGE
+383 LGSALVRTGE
-393 MKSAEEKFKK
+393 MQSAEEKFKK

-436 IILKLKPGDK
+436 IILKLKPDDK

-453 RFDFIADAQ
+453 RIDVVAGAQ
-462 STDNIEVAETS
+462 STDNVEVATVP
-473 PFVPSEANIHTQIGI
+473 PFEPGEVNIHTQIGI

-538 YRKADAGEESIDI
+538 YRKDDAGEESIDI

-562 KEMKKSIELLKQAV
+562 KEMRKSIDLLKKAV

-601 AYQNINKAIELNDK
+601 AYQNINKAIKLNDK

-628 RLGQF
+628 RLGKY

-638 AMKHTL
+638 SMKQTL
-644 EINPHHS
+644 ELNPHHS

-660 YATKGEDLDKAQ
+660 YATKGEDLDKAL
-672 SHLEQALTIQPRN
+672 SHLEQALNIQPRN

-719 PVLYDHLGDVHFS
+719 PVLYDHLGDVYFS
-732 MDNVTEARKAW
+732 MENVTEARKAW
-743 KTSLALTLKRL
+743 KTSLALTLQRL
-754 EEPAGE
+754 EDPSGE
-760 IPDPDKLREKI
+760 IPNPDKLREKI
-771 HKADQMMLQSF
+771 HQADQMMLQSF

>member
-1 VIEEGLSI
+1 M
-9 VAEQRKSFG
+9 AQQKKSFG
-18 WSSMGEVLAES
+18 WSSMGDVLAES
-29 IKSLPESSDSDLN
+29 IKLLPETPESEFD
-42 RINLLWGLVAGEEIG
+42 RINLLWSLVVGEEIG
-57 SRSRVVKMTKSTL
+57 SRSRVVKVTKSTL
-70 FVEIK
+70 FVEVI
-75 GQEWVPVL
+75 GHEWVPVV

-98 DSKGFTGIIVKR
+98 DSKSFMEIIVR
-110 VDDLPLNSNKPLKIS
+110 QVDDLPANSNKPLKIS
-125 APPSHNQS
+125 VAPSHNKS
-133 MDNPTVAREED
+133 MDNQTVAQEEH
-144 LKSIT
+144 LQTIA
-149 DPELRESLARLST
+149 DPELRERLVRLST
-162 KLRFVTLAL
+162 KFRFVALAM
-171 VSIFILANC
+171 VSVFILANC
-180 ASVQP
+180 ASVQS
-185 SKQPSVQ
+185 SKQPSAQ
-192 SKPKSK
+192 SKVTHRADLNDQS
-198 IVKVNVSNEK
+198 
-208 PSMTLGS
+208 PSMTFGS
-215 SKSSYAV
+215 SNSSYAV
-222 RQIQKLNKKYPDR
+222 RQVQKLKKKYPER

-258 DEAARSYALVVQFD
+258 DEAARHYALVVQFD
-272 PTREPLHTHLVS
+272 PTREELHTHLIS
-284 LYLRTGQFQKALVA
+284 LYLRTGQFQQALDA
-298 GEDALIRFPDNVR
+298 GTDTISRFPNNVR
-311 VHMIMGDILSSQ
+311 TRMILGDILSSQ
-323 GEYQKASD
+323 GKHQEALD
-331 HYKKVMEVEPSNA
+331 HYNKVMEIEPSNA

-349 AGYNLRALKQYEDAS
+349 AGHNLKALKQYEDAS
-364 KLFRQATVVEPAN
+364 KLFRQATLVEPAN

-383 LGSALVSTGE
+383 LGSALVRTGE
-393 MKSAEEKFKK
+393 MQSAEEKFKK

-422 ELQKKYPEAMEQYK
+422 ELQKKYPEALEQYK

-453 RFDFIADAQ
+453 WFDFAADAQ
-462 STDNIEVAETS
+462 STDNVKVADAP
-473 PFVPSEANIHTQIGI
+473 PFEPSEANIHTQIGI

-538 YRKADAGEESIDI
+538 YRKADTSEDSIDI

-562 KEMKKSIELLKQAV
+562 KEMRKSIDLLKKAV
-576 VMDLDND
+576 VMDHDND
-583 RLYHALALAHMSL
+583 RLYHALALAYMSL
-596 NENEE
+596 DENEE
-601 AYQNINKAIELNDK
+601 AYQNINKAIQLNDK

-633 DQAIA
+633 DKAIA

-660 YATKGEDLDKAQ
+660 YATKGEDLDKAL
-672 SHLEQALTIQPRN
+672 SHLEQALNIQPRN

-699 GEPKQALVHIKK
+699 GEPKQALAHIKK

-743 KTSLALTLKRL
+743 KTSLALTLKKM

-760 IPDPDKLREKI
+760 IPDPEKLREKI
-771 HKADQMMLQSF
+771 RKADQMMLQSF